1 VKVGEGGTSVSV
13 RVGVGVNVDVG
24 GTRVSVCDGVGVIE
38 GVHEGGTKSVGVMV
52 EVPVWVGVAVL
63 VGV

>member
-1 VKVGEGGTSVSV
+1 MKVGVGGTSVSV
-13 RVGVGVNVDVG
+13 SVGVGVNVDVG